1 MNKVDKKTE
10 QLETLFRL
18 REEARLA
25 EGRLLQH
32 QASLLMIQDN
42 LATLL
47 KSLAF
52 LEPMHELPE
61 AVEDEINQTRK
72 RLEDLTKQIL
82 F

>member
-1 MNKVDKKTE
+1 MEKTDKKTE

-25 EGRLLQH
+25 QGKLLQ
-32 QASLLMIQDN
+32 QQFNLLMLQDN

-52 LEPMHELPE
+52 LEPTYELPE
-61 AVEDEINQTRK
+61 SVVAEINQTRTQ
-72 RLEDLTKQIL
+72 LEDLIEQIL
-82 F
+82 S